1 MSRASTQACKLV
13 ALTSCHR
20 PSTRSSQ
27 TFYEL
32 ITPPCFISWP
42 SLRSGSSIQFPSG
55 HVLSCSPFPT
65 WMWWSLSFRT
75 FKCTPPSGFFFL
87 WEGKKHDSTS
97 SQSPQTWQNENLES
111 CPALVKAAHFP
122 HSVSAIYACN
132 HSKIICWALTH
143 DRVWVPRLCSTLQT

>member
-1 MSRASTQACKLV
+1 MSSIRTQACKLV
-13 ALTSCHR
+13 ALTSCPR
-20 PSTRSSQ
+20 PSARSSQ
-27 TFYEL
+27 TFCEL

-55 HVLSCSPFPT
+55 HVLYFPHE
-65 WMWWSLSFRT
+65 
-75 FKCTPPSGFFFL
+75 CDGVYPSRHLNAPHQVGFFF

-122 HSVSAIYACN
+122 HSVSVIYACN

-143 DRVWVPRLCSTLQT
+143 DRAWVPCLSSALQT